1 MKMSKKTIVLI
12 SLCVCLGAIV
22 ICVWG
27 VWSFAQRRP
36 NTSLANLSKQLATQ
50 SPTSETAQ
58 SQPTSPIENL
68 TLLPTPEQYIPPNS
82 LPALSIP
89 TPAGNKT
96 LCGGPPLMFIQV
108 AGVDEF
114 NLADAIRIVR
124 VDFTTGTVSV
134 LAIER
139 ATWVTIPHL
148 EEHGITT
155 MLVNAA
161 HSYGVHWMGKAGGV
175 YLLSETIAL
184 NFGIK
189 SDHFLDISFN
199 SFVKAVDAVGGV
211 DVNLPKGAY
220 DAETGINLSPG
231 PHHLDGKT
239 ALLYVRFRYPDSDW
253 KRIDRQSDFMINLF
267 KKLTAPEMLPK
278 LPGLVNQMQGDFFT
292 DLSPLEMGQLVC
304 LATRISTDKIKFYE
318 IGQDMVTPTTLK
330 DTAKSQ
336 VMIPKYD
343 LIRPYV
349 EKFIEGTLP

>member
-1 MKMSKKTIVLI
+1 
-12 SLCVCLGAIV
+12 
-22 ICVWG
+22 
-27 VWSFAQRRP
+27 
-36 NTSLANLSKQLATQ
+36 
-50 SPTSETAQ
+50 
-58 SQPTSPIENL
+58 
-68 TLLPTPEQYIPPNS
+68 
-82 LPALSIP
+82 
-89 TPAGNKT
+89 
-96 LCGGPPLMFIQV
+96 MFIQV

-161 HSYGVHWMGKAGGV
+161 HSYGVHWMGKEGGV

-231 PHHLDGKT
+231 KHHLDGKT

-253 KRIDRQSDFMINLF
+253 KRIDRQSDFMMSLF